1 MAKNSKMTPHHIF
14 DRHALAATS
23 RTLTSF
29 LSHTISTLAQQIRA
43 TEQEIRRIK
52 GLAFRREEQERETAL
67 SPIRTQAVTC
77 RKRFLH
83 IRQKSGLGWLLSPVK
98 TFQAWRDWRH
108 TQDQYAQAERHF
120 DEPNVKARRARDIAV
135 HNRDIEEQRSKQPAL
150 NKALASYQA
159 RHAALT
165 KFQKAAVAA
174 TFAACGEGWLAGG
187 FAKNFENIAALV
199 QTDHIPEATK
209 LLEKLVFQIRPSA
222 AIYARW
228 QQEALDIRDKAYR
241 GHTGIPAT
249 GAFTEIAKASAK
261 LAAAS
266 MLDAPARKLESC
278 SHPADQWQL
287 LPLLATSPQHFTIDV
302 LWTIYW
308 SMFQCAQQ
316 IADFLSDTKAHE
328 DPLNGRFSAY
338 VESWLSG
345 WAAKRIPQFGYP
357 KSSSYL
363 GTLQLASKAEEAR
376 VGADLGVIISLNV
389 GELRCRKVVLLQAK
403 RAKQGIANVGSG
415 KGQLPKLSSLPR
427 VGYYLFYHESPPT
440 LYPPVP
446 TVSSAEALQQCV
458 LDEQKDP
465 GSRYLSLD
473 VRTTGWDWASF
484 VSFGLCNPTSNL
496 GEPFDTIE
504 DAFRILGSGSTG
516 HLPQHLFLVAIEDE
530 PYVLELR
537 KRLREHY
544 RDTPEKRY
552 QKTMDKH
559 RRSPHSHDGPEFS
572 L

>member
-1 MAKNSKMTPHHIF
+1 MMTSNHLS

-23 RTLTSF
+23 RTLASF
-29 LSHTISTLAQQIRA
+29 LSRTLDTLDQHIRA
-43 TEQEIRRIK
+43 KEQEILRIK
-52 GLAFRREEQERETAL
+52 GLALRSEEQEHEAAL
-67 SPIRTQAVTC
+67 SPIRTQAEAR
-77 RKRFLH
+77 RKRFLQV
-83 IRQKSGLGWLLSPVK
+83 RQKSRLGWLLSPVK
-98 TFQAWRDWRH
+98 TFRAWHDWRH
-108 TQDQYAQAERHF
+108 TRNQYAQAERHF
-120 DEPNVKARRARDIAV
+120 DEPDIKARRTRDIAV
-135 HNRDIEEQRSKQPAL
+135 HNCDVEKERSKQPAL
-150 NKALASYQA
+150 KRALASYQA
-159 RHAALT
+159 RHTAFT
-165 KFQKAAVAA
+165 KFKKAAAA
-174 TFAACGEGWLAGG
+174 PMDAACGEGWLAAD

-199 QTDHIPEATK
+199 QADRVAEATK
-209 LLEKLVFQIRPSA
+209 LLERLVFQIRPSEA
-222 AIYARW
+222 DYARW
-228 QQEALDIRDKAYR
+228 QQEAQKIRDRAYR
-241 GHTGIPAT
+241 DHAGIPAT

-261 LAAAS
+261 LAIAS
-266 MLDAPARKLESC
+266 MRDAPAQKLALY

-287 LPLLATSPQHFTIDV
+287 LPLLATSPQHLTIDV
-302 LWTIYW
+302 LWTVYW

-316 IADFLSDTKAHE
+316 TADFLSGTKAHE

-389 GELRCRKVVLLQAK
+389 GGLRCRKAVLLQAK
-403 RAKQGIANVGSG
+403 RAEQGIANLGSG

-427 VGYYLFYHESPPT
+427 AGYYLFYHESPSTP
-440 LYPPVP
+440 YPPVP
-446 TVSSAEALQQCV
+446 TVSSAEALQQCA

-465 GSRYLSLD
+465 GSRHLRLD
-473 VRTTGWDWASF
+473 VRTSGWDWASF
-484 VSFGLCNPTSNL
+484 VSFGLCNPTSDL

-544 RDTPEKRY
+544 RDTPEKKY
-552 QKTMDKH
+552 QKAMDKH
-559 RRSPHSHDGPEFS
+559 RRSPRSHDGPEFS